1 LTKIAKI
8 RQIFAYTAFKG
19 KFMLNPPQKPS
30 DAWKWFDP
38 RGREPGSW
46 AFILNRLSA
55 LGLTF
60 YLYLHLVVL
69 GKLAQGPEAFDSYI
83 AAAKTP
89 AIIIGE
95 LFVIFGGFYH
105 GLNGLRIA
113 LNSFGIA
120 VPYQRQLF
128 YGIFLITI
136 VISVIFGIRMF
147 TV

>member
-1 LTKIAKI
+1 MPT
-8 RQIFAYTAFKG
+8 
-19 KFMLNPPQKPS
+19 PPQKPS

-46 AFILNRLSA
+46 AFIINRLSA
-55 LGLTF
+55 LGLTI
-60 YLYLHLVVL
+60 YLYLHLYIL
-69 GKLAQGPEAFDSYI
+69 GKLSQGPEAFDSFVH
-83 AAAKTP
+83 AAKSP
-89 AIIIGE
+89 LIIFGE
-95 LFVIFGGFYH
+95 LLVIFGGLYH

-136 VISVIFGIRMF
+136 IGSVIFAIRMF
-147 TV
+147 TA

>member
-1 LTKIAKI
+1 
-8 RQIFAYTAFKG
+8 
-19 KFMLNPPQKPS
+19 MPNPPQKPS

-60 YLYLHLVVL
+60 YLYLHLYIL
-69 GKLAQGPEAFDSYI
+69 GKLARGPEAFDSFV
-83 AAAKTP
+83 ATAKSP
-89 AIIIGE
+89 LVLIGE
-95 LFVIFGGFYH
+95 LLVIAGGLYH

-128 YGIFLITI
+128 YGIFLLT
-136 VISVIFGIRMF
+136 VLSSVIFAIRMF
-147 TV
+147 SV

>member
-1 LTKIAKI
+1 
-8 RQIFAYTAFKG
+8 
-19 KFMLNPPQKPS
+19 MPNPPQKPS

-55 LGLTF
+55 LGLTI
-60 YLYLHLVVL
+60 YLYIHLVIL
-69 GKLAQGPEAFDSYI
+69 GKLLAQGPEAFDSFV
-83 AAAKTP
+83 AAAKSP
-89 AIIIGE
+89 LIIFGE
-95 LFVIFGGFYH
+95 LLVVVGGLYH

-128 YGIFLITI
+128 YGIFLVTI
-136 VISVIFGIRMF
+136 IGSVIFAIRMF

>member
-1 LTKIAKI
+1 
-8 RQIFAYTAFKG
+8 
-19 KFMLNPPQKPS
+19 MPNPPQKPS

-55 LGLTF
+55 LGLTI
-60 YLYLHLVVL
+60 YLYIHLVIL
-69 GKLAQGPEAFDSYI
+69 GKLAQGPEAFDSFV
-83 AAAKTP
+83 AAAKSP
-89 AIIIGE
+89 LIIFGE
-95 LFVIFGGFYH
+95 LLVVVGGLYH

-128 YGIFLITI
+128 YGIFLVTI
-136 VISVIFGIRMF
+136 IVSVIFAIRMF

>member
-1 LTKIAKI
+1 
-8 RQIFAYTAFKG
+8 
-19 KFMLNPPQKPS
+19 MPNPPQKPS

-46 AFILNRLSA
+46 AFIINRLSA

-60 YLYLHLVVL
+60 YLYLHLFIL
-69 GKLAQGPEAFDSYI
+69 RKLAQGPDAFDSFVHTAENPI
-83 AAAKTP
+83 
-89 AIIIGE
+89 IIIGE
-95 LFVIFGGFYH
+95 LLVIFGGFYH

-128 YGIFLITI
+128 YGVFLLTI
-136 VISVIFGIRMF
+136 VITVIFALRMF
-147 TV
+147 TA